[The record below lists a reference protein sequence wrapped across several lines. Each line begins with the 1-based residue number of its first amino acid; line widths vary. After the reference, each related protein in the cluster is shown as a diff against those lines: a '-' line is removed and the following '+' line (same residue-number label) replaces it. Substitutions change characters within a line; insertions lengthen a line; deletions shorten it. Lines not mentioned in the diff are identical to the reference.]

1 MRDLPEDLWIDANGV
16 PTERVRLGDQMAVI
30 HYDTIPEKDLTV
42 VRGIPCTTALRTVID
57 VAPELRRRLRLAAA
71 KRDLT
76 LRQYVLDAIE
86 ERLEEDLGAS
96 GGEEAA
102 LSEKNDPVL
111 AELWRNRRDAR
122 YDDL

>member
-57 VAPELRRRLRLAAA
+57 VAPELGAEELRVMVQECLGRGLFTVEELLARTDEADMRSRAGARLVRRLFCPP
-71 KRDLT
+71 
-76 LRQYVLDAIE
+76 
-86 ERLEEDLGAS
+86 G
-96 GGEEAA
+96 
-102 LSEKNDPVL
+102 
-111 AELWRNRRDAR
+111 
-122 YDDL
+122 